1 MRTLVVGAGALG
13 GYFGGRLLE
22 AKRDVTFLVRP
33 KRAAQ
38 LAQNGLQIRS
48 SLGDANIPGPP
59 TVLAAD
65 LSSPYDLV
73 LLGCKAY
80 DLEDAMASFAP
91 AVGPDT
97 VILPIL
103 NGLRHLETLDARFG
117 AQHVLGGYCII
128 AATLNER
135 HEIVHLNDRH
145 TLAFGERDGSLSGR
159 LKAIEAHLSG
169 VRFDVKASPVIL
181 QEMWDK
187 WVFIAVLAG
196 ATCLMR
202 ASVGEILAS
211 PGGRDFVL
219 RLLEECRAIATAA
232 GYPPTEAFLNG
243 VTAMVAAEGSSLT
256 ASMLRDMENHAPIET
271 DQIMGDLLA
280 RARQAGLT
288 QSALPLLSL
297 VYTNLKAYEIR
308 RRNRGDSNSASAA

>member
-13 GYFGGRLLE
+13 GYFGGRLLA

-38 LAQNGLQIRS
+38 LARDGLQIRS
-48 SLGDANIPGPP
+48 ALGDANIPAPP
-59 TVLAAD
+59 AILATD
-65 LSSPYDLV
+65 LSSPFDLV

-103 NGLRHLETLDARFG
+103 NGMRHIETLDARFG
-117 AQHVLGGYCII
+117 PQHILGGYCII
-128 AATLNER
+128 AATLNDR

-145 TLAFGERDGSLSGR
+145 TLAFGERDGSLSDR
-159 LKAIEAHLSG
+159 VKAIETYMSG
-169 VRFDVKASPVIL
+169 ARFDVKATPTIVH
-181 QEMWDK
+181 EMWDK

-196 ATCLMR
+196 STCLMR
-202 ASVGEILAS
+202 ASVGDILAS

-219 RLLEECRAIATAA
+219 HLLEECRSIATAA

-243 VTAMVAAEGSSLT
+243 VKAMVAAEGSTLT
-256 ASMLRDMENHAPIET
+256 ASMLRDVENHAPIEA
-271 DQIMGDLLA
+271 DQIIGDLLT
-280 RARQAGLT
+280 RASQAGLP
-288 QSALPLLSL
+288 QSTFPLLAI
-297 VYTNLKAYEIR
+297 VYTNLKAYEAR
-308 RRNRGDSNSASAA
+308 RHNGIAG